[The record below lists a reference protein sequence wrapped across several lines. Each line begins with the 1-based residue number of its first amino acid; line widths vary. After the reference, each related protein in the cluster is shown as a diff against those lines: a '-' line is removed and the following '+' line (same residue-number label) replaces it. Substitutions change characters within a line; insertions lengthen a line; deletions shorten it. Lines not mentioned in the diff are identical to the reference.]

1 MAEGRG
7 GRWWR
12 WTPGSKS
19 VLFEGSLQE
28 LSLSHV
34 NVDAA
39 LPLPR
44 VLLCG
49 EPLPLPPGR
58 GCPGDAMPLAKHKRR
73 ADPDHDD
80 TNARRKICRKSAPID
95 KGSKPKQA
103 RVSKAEGDANASQ
116 SPGAGGAE
124 GARVDPDVGDS
135 GKRVRSAG
143 G

>member
-39 LPLPR
+39 LPLTR

-49 EPLPLPPGR
+49 EPLLLPPGR
-58 GCPGDAMPLAKHKRR
+58 GCPGHAMPLGKHKRR
-73 ADPDHDD
+73 ADPDHYD
-80 TNARRKICRKSAPID
+80 TNARKKICRKSAPID
-95 KGSKPKQA
+95 NGSKQA
-103 RVSKAEGDANASQ
+103 GVSKAEGDANASQ
-116 SPGAGGAE
+116 STSAGGAD

-135 GKRVRSAG
+135 GKRIRSAG

>member
-12 WTPGSKS
+12 WTPRSKS
-19 VLFEGSLQE
+19 VLFEGLLQE
-28 LSLSHV
+28 LSLGHV

-39 LPLPR
+39 LPLTR

-49 EPLPLPPGR
+49 EP
-58 GCPGDAMPLAKHKRR
+58 GCPGAAMPLGKHKRR
-73 ADPDHDD
+73 ADPDHHD
-80 TNARRKICRKSAPID
+80 TNARKKICRKSAPID
-95 KGSKPKQA
+95 NGSKPKQA

-116 SPGAGGAE
+116 SSGAGGAE

-135 GKRVRSAG
+135 GKRIRSAG